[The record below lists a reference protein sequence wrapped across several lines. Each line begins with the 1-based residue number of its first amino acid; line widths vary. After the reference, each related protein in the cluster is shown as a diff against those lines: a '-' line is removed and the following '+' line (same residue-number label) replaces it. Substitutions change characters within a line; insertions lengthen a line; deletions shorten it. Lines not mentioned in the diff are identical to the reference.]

1 MNTAQAN
8 AREKVLA
15 RLLVL
20 DCGRQGLILQNAGE
34 VRRVMGHGFWLR
46 VPHDGGQPEL
56 RRHYPDPSGTYCSDD
71 AVPVPRKFLP
81 ELCGSPAGRPRR
93 FPRSAGFG
101 FRSMQLGKL
110 NEEGYPPASQ
120 RKGLTG
126 WKCGWREL
134 GLDGDVADWYCFVQ

>member
-1 MNTAQAN
+1 MI
-8 AREKVLA
+8 LA

-20 DCGRQGLILQNAGE
+20 DCGRQGLILQDAGE

-71 AVPVPRKFLP
+71 AVPVPREFLPELLFLP
-81 ELCGSPAGRPRR
+81 ELCV
-93 FPRSAGFG
+93 
-101 FRSMQLGKL
+101 MQLGKID
-110 NEEGYPPASQ
+110 EEGYPPASQ
-120 RKGLTG
+120 RKALTG